1 MNRQL
6 KGSMAGPQKVA
17 RALGWFS
24 VALGVAELVAP
35 RAVARACGM
44 SGRDA
49 GVVRAY
55 GLRELAAGAGLLKT
69 QDPAPWLWTR
79 VAGDVLDIATVG
91 LQGRGRS
98 GRMTFA
104 LATLAGVA
112 VLDVMAAR
120 QAQQRRTPGPTR
132 DYSDRSGFPRPAAE
146 MRGVASHHEKRPRRS
161 WLPEAL
167 NTQTLTD
174 RASG

>member
-1 MNRQL
+1 
-6 KGSMAGPQKVA
+6 
-17 RALGWFS
+17 
-24 VALGVAELVAP
+24 
-35 RAVARACGM
+35 
-44 SGRDA
+44 
-49 GVVRAY
+49 
-55 GLRELAAGAGLLKT
+55 
-69 QDPAPWLWTR
+69 
-79 VAGDVLDIATVG
+79 VLDIATVG

-120 QAQQRRTPGPTR
+120 QAQPRRAPGPTR

-146 MRGVASHHEKRPRRS
+146 MRGVASRHEKRPRSS